1 MTTAPTQAADLTSAP
16 PAAHRVD
23 TSTPPAVIANNLGK
37 CFHIYTKPALRL
49 AEWCTLNRVKHH
61 TDFWAL
67 RDINLTLA
75 PGSCLGVIGENGSGK
90 STLVKLLCNTLYPTT
105 GSCSVRG
112 RSLSLME
119 LGTGLNTQLSGRNNV
134 ENISRLLG
142 LGERHTRDAMDEIES
157 FAQLGA
163 FFDRPVGVYSAGM
176 RLRLTFS
183 TFAALE
189 PDVLLI
195 DEALS
200 VGDVFF
206 QQKCAAR
213 IREMLATG
221 MTLVLVSHDMAAV
234 QNLCDRV
241 LLLRSGE
248 AAFLGEPEEAVSRYL
263 SRTDQPPTG
272 VVRSERTAGRT
283 GSTSM
288 PAAQVQ
294 QQETAATLGEQVRAI
309 IAHDIIGVR
318 SNHRHGQGH
327 LRILAARVTNT
338 VATDTLSFI
347 TGDDAIITLVVEAS
361 ESTAQP
367 RAGVRLFD
375 RLGNHVFGAGTAIV
389 GQPLPPLSPGERVIV
404 RFQLTLDLKPGR
416 YTLGMAASTPSDD
429 DDPNTAVFQDSIDM
443 LGPIQVLPPADQR
456 LPFFGLVRLPMTITH
471 EVVRDA

>member
-1 MTTAPTQAADLTSAP
+1 MTTAPTHTVDIASAPNTTDRAATSAP
-16 PAAHRVD
+16 PA
-23 TSTPPAVIANNLGK
+23 VIADNLGK
-37 CFHIYTKPALRL
+37 CFRIYTKPALRL
-49 AEWCTLNRVKHH
+49 AEWCTLNRTKHH

-67 RDINLTLA
+67 RNINLTLA

-90 STLVKLLCNTLYPTT
+90 STLVKLLCKTLYPTI
-105 GSCSVRG
+105 GSCTVRG

-119 LGTGLNTQLSGRNNV
+119 LGTGLNMQLSGRNNV
-134 ENISRLLG
+134 KNISRLLG
-142 LGERHTRDAMDEIES
+142 LGNDHTRDAMDQIES

-206 QQKCAAR
+206 QQKCATR

-241 LLLRSGE
+241 LLLRNGE
-248 AAFLGEPEEAVSRYL
+248 AAFLGDPEEAVSRYL
-263 SRTDQPPTG
+263 SKADQPPATCQTLSTHSFHSDPHT
-272 VVRSERTAGRT
+272 VSQTRSQD
-283 GSTSM
+283 SDTS
-288 PAAQVQ
+288 PGAQV
-294 QQETAATLGEQVRAI
+294 ASI
-309 IAHDIIGVR
+309 IAHDIIGLR
-318 SNHRHGQGH
+318 SDHRHGQGN

-338 VATDTLSFI
+338 NNTDTLSFA
-347 TGDDAIITLVVEAS
+347 TGDDVLITLVVEAS
-361 ESTAQP
+361 DTTAQP

-375 RLGNHVFGAGTAIV
+375 RLGNHVFGAGTALV
-389 GQPLPPLSPGERVIV
+389 GEPLPPLVPGERVVV
-404 RFQLTLDLKPGR
+404 RFRITLDLKPGR

-429 DDPNTAVFQDSIDM
+429 DDPNTAVFQGSIDM
-443 LGPIQVLPPADQR
+443 LGPIQVRPPADQR
-456 LPFFGLVRLPMTITH
+456 LPFFGLARLPMTISH
-471 EVVRDA
+471 GVVRDA